1 VEEDE
6 VAVLEEAFVGAD
18 VEEVEGAA
26 ATTIETEIGITA
38 VAGAISETKFEPV
51 VEIITETTLDIIRL
65 SNHNMLLQHRD

>member
-1 VEEDE
+1 M
-6 VAVLEEAFVGAD
+6 AVLEEAFVVAD

-38 VAGAISETKFEPV
+38 VAGAISGTKFELV

>member
-6 VAVLEEAFVGAD
+6 VAVLEEAFVAED

-26 ATTIETEIGITA
+26 ATTIETEIGIT
-38 VAGAISETKFEPV
+38 VAGVISGTKFEPV
-51 VEIITETTLDIIRL
+51 AEIITETTLDIIRL